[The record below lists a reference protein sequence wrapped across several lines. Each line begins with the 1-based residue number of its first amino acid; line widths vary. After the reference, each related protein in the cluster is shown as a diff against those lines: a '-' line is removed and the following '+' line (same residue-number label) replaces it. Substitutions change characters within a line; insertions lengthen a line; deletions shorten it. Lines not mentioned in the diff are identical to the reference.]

1 MDYRLS
7 LAFRRP
13 DIVVPDQDLVA
24 DCSALSEN
32 PDSYERRAVLGSVGI
47 ERQVTDRL
55 TVGAGLSFELS
66 RVTRDD
72 ETDEFFLVGVPLS
85 LGYDMTDNLLDPT
98 EGARLDLSLT
108 PYPGR
113 SEEHT
118 SEIQSLMRNSYDV
131 FCLK

>member
-24 DCSALSEN
+24 DFSALSEN
-32 PDSYERRAVLGSVGI
+32 PDAYERRAVLGSVGI

-55 TVGAGLSFELS
+55 TVGAGLSFGLS

-85 LGYDMTDNLLDPT
+85 LGYDLTDHLLEWQSFVSGQSVALRVNL
-98 EGARLDLSLT
+98 R
-108 PYPGR
+108 GR
-113 SEEHT
+113 AHH
-118 SEIQSLMRNSYDV
+118 
-131 FCLK
+131 K